1 MVKTDRGS
9 NMVANTFLNSMPGWN
24 NEEEFSVNEDVSAD
38 YDDSQPFTSASN
50 IQDRVNSQTF
60 QQNERMT
67 ELEIEDSSEDEPL
80 WLLLQELGIT
90 FSEAGVHD
98 NEEGRE
104 YRDLE
109 IQLEEHMPSNETTLE
124 DPDEFGDAVAGLYV
138 LLKRLRS
145 DCVAHKLQLVIKDGF
160 KTLGVSYKKIALL
173 ELQ

>member
-50 IQDRVNSQTF
+50 IQDRVNSQTL

-98 NEEGRE
+98 NEDGRE

-109 IQLEEHMPSNETTLE
+109 IQLEEHMPSNETTPE

-160 KTLGVSYKKIALL
+160 KTLSVSYKKIALL